1 MTASPAARMLDVRR
15 IYLEP
20 DVADLPRGQQVL
32 DRFPDAER
40 IEVASHQDIPGLYGN
55 PGTVTDWIRNKRE
68 VLVLGTKKSL
78 AARPNGRSA
87 DFIAPS
93 TANGCAMACS
103 YCYVPRRKGYAN
115 PITVFVN
122 IERIIGYLTR
132 HAARQ
137 GPKTEPNQC
146 DPVDWVYD
154 IGENGDC
161 SVDALVSDNVA
172 DLVGAFAA
180 IDGAKASFATK
191 FVNPDLLS
199 YDPRG
204 GTRVRISLMPHDVSR
219 KLDLRTTPVSQ
230 RIAAVNDLVAAGY
243 EVHLN
248 FSPVVVFDGW
258 LEGWRTLLREID
270 DVLDDRSK
278 AQLACEII
286 MLTHN
291 DQLHEVNLQWHPR
304 GEDLL
309 WRPELQEH
317 KVSHSGQRNLRYRA
331 SWKRTWLDRLEA
343 LIAEETPYLR
353 VRYAF

>member
-1 MTASPAARMLDVRR
+1 MVRSPAARMLDIRR
-15 IYLEP
+15 IYHEP
-20 DVADLPRGQQVL
+20 DVPDLPRGRQVL

-40 IEVASHQDIPGLYGN
+40 VEVAAHQDIPGLYGN
-55 PGTVTDWIRNKRE
+55 PGTVTDWVRNKRE
-68 VLVLGTKKSL
+68 VLVLGSKKSL

-93 TANGCAMACS
+93 TANGCAMACN

-122 IERIIGYLTR
+122 TDRIIGYLQR
-132 HAARQ
+132 HVARQ
-137 GPKTEPNQC
+137 GPKPAPNQC

-161 SVDALVSDNVA
+161 SVDALISDNVA
-172 DLVGAFAA
+172 DLVSAFAEL
-180 IDGAKASFATK
+180 DGAKASFATK
-191 FVNPDLLS
+191 FVNPDLLT

-204 GTRVRISLMPHDVSR
+204 GTRVRFSLMPHDVSR
-219 KLDLRTTPVSQ
+219 QLDLRTTPVSQ
-230 RIAAVNDLVAAGY
+230 RIAAVNDFVAAGY

-248 FSPVVVFDGW
+248 LSPVVVFEGWLDGW
-258 LEGWRTLLREID
+258 RALLREVD
-270 DVLDDRSK
+270 DVLDSAAK

-291 DQLHEVNLQWHPR
+291 EALHEVNLQWHPR

-309 WRPELQEH
+309 WRPDLQEH
-317 KVSHSGQRNLRYRA
+317 KQSHSGQRNLRYRA
-331 SWKRTWLDRLEA
+331 SWKRTWLDRLIAVIDEEA
-343 LIAEETPYLR
+343 PYLM